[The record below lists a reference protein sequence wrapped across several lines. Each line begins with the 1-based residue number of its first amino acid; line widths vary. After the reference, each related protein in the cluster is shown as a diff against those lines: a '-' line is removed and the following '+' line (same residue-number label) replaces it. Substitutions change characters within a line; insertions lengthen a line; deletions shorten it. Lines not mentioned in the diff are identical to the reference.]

1 MMRRGPVAAP
11 CFPVFVFERRRELEI
26 ENPDFELAGTLRFNT
41 FGRRSPTR
49 RQQLELKEII
59 RGLTHD
65 ARSGR
70 LPLDGRIVVG
80 WGGGLKPLD
89 GADETDETDE
99 TIMGPWR
106 RRAFVVAVRV
116 TREWGD
122 RLAGGAIAA
131 AH

>member
-1 MMRRGPVAAP
+1 
-11 CFPVFVFERRRELEI
+11 
-26 ENPDFELAGTLRFNT
+26 LRFNT
-41 FGRRSPTR
+41 FGQRSPTR

-89 GADETDETDE
+89 AADVTDETV
-99 TIMGPWR
+99 MGPWR

-116 TREWGD
+116 THEWAD
-122 RLAGGAIAA
+122 CMTGGGGTRMLRFARDESTL
-131 AH
+131 

>member
-1 MMRRGPVAAP
+1 MAAP

-49 RQQLELKEII
+49 RQQLELAKII
-59 RGLTHD
+59 HRLTHD

-80 WGGGLKPLD
+80 WGGGLKPPD
-89 GADETDETDE
+89 AADVTDETV
-99 TIMGPWR
+99 MGPWR

-116 TREWGD
+116 NCAWGD
-122 RLAGGAIAA
+122 CMTGDGGERMVNEGARR
-131 AH
+131 